1 MSGISVDA
9 ERRVF
14 QTKEI
19 GRTKCYKHK
28 RAQNVLSF
36 RKQCSPGVEA
46 QHTEKAGEL
55 ETKYISKRVWTV
67 SNMGYIKSF

>member
-9 ERRVF
+9 ERKVF

-28 RAQNVLSF
+28 WAQNVLSF
-36 RKQCSPGVEA
+36 GKQCSLGVEA
-46 QHTEKAGEL
+46 QHIEKAGEL
-55 ETKYISKRVWTV
+55 EKKKNTLARECGLWVTRGI
-67 SNMGYIKSF
+67 